1 MKKVLFL
8 DDDKSLCFLMVEL
21 FAESRDIEIV
31 TASSYAQFIT
41 HEKDI
46 LTFDI
51 IFLDVNLGAGCPTGL
66 DAFQWLREK
75 DYRNKIVFFTGHA
88 LSYPEVKEAL
98 KTPNVFNL
106 EKPAPIKKIED
117 LIRS

>member
-8 DDDKSLCFLMVEL
+8 DDDKGLCFLMAEL
-21 FAESRDIEIV
+21 FEESGDIGIV
-31 TASSYAQFIT
+31 TASSYAEFIT
-41 HEKDI
+41 HEKEI
-46 LTFDI
+46 QTFDI

-66 DAFQWLREK
+66 DAFDWLREK
-75 DYRNKIVFFTGHA
+75 EFKNKIVFFTGHA

-117 LIRS
+117 LIKN